1 MAASVSLSVIT
12 PAFAAD
18 DSSGNSVIEAET
30 SDGDNSDDETP
41 EEDEVPPADDDNSN
55 KDEVPPANDDNP
67 NKEETPP
74 TSEDNSNKQ
83 EETSNDNL
91 EEEKTPETPTV
102 KPDGY
107 GEVTQAGGKGDS
119 FVTLEIV
126 NDGSSKPNPNPN
138 PGGGEEDPD
147 NPGGGG
153 EDLDP
158 DPVIFSAYVPSKLPM
173 KLTEDGTVL
182 TPNNA
187 AIINGVATK
196 GIVVKD
202 IEAHLDYDW
211 ALEDW
216 DADYPDMPV
225 NTKKV
230 GLKLRGDTLSK
241 DGDFSINEEDWK
253 IPKDSY
259 IDLNIE
265 AKLPPQE
272 IETPTQNS
280 DVAVLSF
287 TLDWSGDDT
296 TTGPKQGG
304 GAINPDTPT
313 TTPSKPKA
321 ESNNTI
327 VAGGSGDI
335 HITWDSKDNSVTLDS
350 VISSDTDVASIGNTT
365 GSNGNKTATIN
376 GLKGGTSTITATLS
390 NGETVTYGVIVYEV
404 GNPDDIK
411 VSVSDKKFNV
421 GDSITSNDV
430 TASVPLIAPDGSTK
444 TITVKPSVDA
454 NTLQA
459 GNNTLTGTVTV
470 GGQTYPIHFDV
481 AVENT
486 DDNKSGIKAEST
498 DTLVEGE
505 TGEVTFTWDTK
516 VNTIT
521 LKNITSSNESI
532 ATVGTITGADGS
544 KKVTINALAYGKAN
558 ITATLSNGETATF
571 EATVYEMGNPDDIQT
586 TVNNKELS
594 AGDKVTSN
602 DVTVKV
608 PIISPDENMKYI
620 EVTPSIEDKALT
632 SGNNT
637 LTGTVIIG
645 ENTYNI
651 TIIIEIAKP
660 ENPSNGLVMSV
671 QEAQA
676 MGFTFAS
683 YQDGLEITGF
693 ENKMYKL
700 TINVP
705 EQSGDFKVLR
715 IGDNAFANQTNI
727 KEIALP
733 DTVIELGDSSF
744 SECTSLKSVI
754 TTGKIEKLE
763 KLEPKAFYNSALTF
777 F

>member
-1 MAASVSLSVIT
+1 
-12 PAFAAD
+12 
-18 DSSGNSVIEAET
+18 
-30 SDGDNSDDETP
+30 
-41 EEDEVPPADDDNSN
+41 
-55 KDEVPPANDDNP
+55 
-67 NKEETPP
+67 
-74 TSEDNSNKQ
+74 
-83 EETSNDNL
+83 
-91 EEEKTPETPTV
+91 
-102 KPDGY
+102 
-107 GEVTQAGGKGDS
+107 
-119 FVTLEIV
+119 
-126 NDGSSKPNPNPN
+126 
-138 PGGGEEDPD
+138 
-147 NPGGGG
+147 
-153 EDLDP
+153 
-158 DPVIFSAYVPSKLPM
+158 
-173 KLTEDGTVL
+173 
-182 TPNNA
+182 
-187 AIINGVATK
+187 
-196 GIVVKD
+196 
-202 IEAHLDYDW
+202 
-211 ALEDW
+211 
-216 DADYPDMPV
+216 
-225 NTKKV
+225 
-230 GLKLRGDTLSK
+230 
-241 DGDFSINEEDWK
+241 
-253 IPKDSY
+253 
-259 IDLNIE
+259 
-265 AKLPPQE
+265 
-272 IETPTQNS
+272 
-280 DVAVLSF
+280 
-287 TLDWSGDDT
+287 
-296 TTGPKQGG
+296 
-304 GAINPDTPT
+304 
-313 TTPSKPKA
+313 
-321 ESNNTI
+321 
-327 VAGGSGDI
+327 
-335 HITWDSKDNSVTLDS
+335 
-350 VISSDTDVASIGNTT
+350 
-365 GSNGNKTATIN
+365 
-376 GLKGGTSTITATLS
+376 
-390 NGETVTYGVIVYEV
+390 
-404 GNPDDIK
+404 
-411 VSVSDKKFNV
+411 
-421 GDSITSNDV
+421 
-430 TASVPLIAPDGSTK
+430 
-444 TITVKPSVDA
+444 
-454 NTLQA
+454 
-459 GNNTLTGTVTV
+459 VTV